1 MVPAHRTA
9 IAAVFLATP
18 VAPVVADRLLVMID
32 HRVSPRLMSLKLK
45 AIQGTLLLTLGEGVI
60 YGCSFIRNMIL
71 ARMLTKAD
79 FGIAATFALIM
90 TLLEMSDKL
99 GMARFVVRDKEGNE
113 PEFIAAAHVVH
124 FVAAA
129 LSAILIVACAGPLSI
144 LFGIPDQRWAIFLL
158 ALGPLF
164 RGVEHLDVRRFERD
178 LRFAPSLLVEALPQ
192 VVITLAAWPVVSW
205 LGDYRAVLLL
215 LLAKGLVSCVGSH
228 LLAERPYRW
237 RMHRVYI
244 RRMLR
249 FGWPLV
255 VNGFLMFGVLQG
267 DHFLIAALYTM
278 TDLAPYAAAAA
289 LTMAPTFFFGRV
301 FNSLMLPIVADV
313 QGDPV
318 ALARR
323 YRQVLSVVTV
333 FAVVCSVAMILG
345 GEAFMRLVYGS
356 KYAGAGVL
364 LAWLAA
370 ANAFRNVRI
379 APAVAAIAKGD
390 SQNQMISNLFR
401 VVALIPAA
409 AVAFAQKPLW
419 LIACTG
425 LLGEALA
432 CWISFLRLRRRD
444 SVPLSNSLVP
454 ASWVL
459 LAVATSGALVL
470 VGFHRLP
477 PGLSVSLAAF
487 GACVGAIATIAALP
501 ELRSEAGK
509 LYAHWRLAGWRGC
522 MKDLRQ
528 TTSQARIVAS

>member
-1 MVPAHRTA
+1 M
-9 IAAVFLATP
+9 
-18 VAPVVADRLLVMID
+18 
-32 HRVSPRLMSLKLK
+32 
-45 AIQGTLLLTLGEGVI
+45 TLGEGAV
-60 YGCSFIRNMIL
+60 YGCSFVRNMIL

-79 FGIAATFALIM
+79 FGVAATFALIM

-99 GMARFVVRDKEGNE
+99 GMARFVVRDKEGDE
-113 PEFIAAAHVVH
+113 PEFLAAAHLVH

-129 LSAILIVACAGPLSI
+129 LSAILIVACAGPLSV
-144 LFGIPDQRWAIFLL
+144 LFGIPDQRWAIVLL
-158 ALGPLF
+158 ALAPLF
-164 RGVEHLDVRRFERD
+164 RGLEHLDIRRFERD
-178 LRFAPSLLVEALPQ
+178 LRFAPSLLVEAIPQ

-205 LGDYRAVLLL
+205 LKDYRAVLVL
-215 LLAKGLVSCVGSH
+215 LLAKGFVSCVGSH
-228 LLAERPYRW
+228 VLAEQPYRW
-237 RMHRVYI
+237 RLHRLYI
-244 RRMLR
+244 LRMLR
-249 FGWPLV
+249 FGWPLI

-301 FNSLMLPIVADV
+301 FNSLMLPIVAGV
-313 QGDPV
+313 QADPV

-333 FAVVCSVAMILG
+333 FAVVCCVAMILG

-356 KYAGAGVL
+356 KYAGSGVL

-370 ANAFRNVRI
+370 ANAFRNIRI

-401 VVALIPAA
+401 VIALIPAA
-409 AVAFAQKPLW
+409 AAAFTQQPLW
-419 LIACTG
+419 SIACTG
-425 LLGEALA
+425 LVGEALA

-459 LAVATSGALVL
+459 LAVATSGVLVL
-470 VGFHRLP
+470 LGFHQLP
-477 PGLSVSLAAF
+477 PTFSVLLAAF
-487 GACVGAIATIAALP
+487 GACIGAAATIAALP
-501 ELRSEAGK
+501 ELRNEAGK
-509 LYAHWRLAGWRGC
+509 LYSHWRLAGWRGC
-522 MKDLRQ
+522 VKDLLE
-528 TTSQARIVAS
+528 TTLPARTAA